1 MHIDYLAQY
10 KIYNTCALKG
20 YSIKSVTAH
29 KCETTHPVLALFG
42 LDCTLLSITTQ
53 HGPEY
58 YKGTTVIIVL
68 SAIITTI
75 TSTAPHLSG

>member
-1 MHIDYLAQY
+1 MRTEGLLNKKCYC
-10 KIYNTCALKG
+10 K
-20 YSIKSVTAH
+20 